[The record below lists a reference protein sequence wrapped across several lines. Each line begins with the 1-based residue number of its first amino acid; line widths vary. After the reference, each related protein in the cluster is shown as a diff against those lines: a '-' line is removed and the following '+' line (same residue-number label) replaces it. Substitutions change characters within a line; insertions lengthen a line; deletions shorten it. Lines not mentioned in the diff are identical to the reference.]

1 MSYVRLAF
9 SSRLLEKP
17 DNVKSER
24 RSLTSKGGIRPESPR
39 LHTSDFRLH
48 TSDFTLLTSHPLSSL
63 TAGTRATVIEIS
75 AQAGSRADR
84 LLALGVTPG
93 ASVMVLQTFPGVV
106 FRCDQTELAVE
117 RSVAGTILVRV
128 QETPS

>member
-9 SSRLLEKP
+9 SSRSEFASRGVQPKRETTRE
-17 DNVKSER
+17 SER
-24 RSLTSKGGIRPESPR
+24 VSRVSRSRV
-39 LHTSDFRLH
+39 
-48 TSDFTLLTSHPLSSL
+48 PLSSL
-63 TAGTRATVIEIS
+63 TEGTRATVIEVS
-75 AQAGSRADR
+75 AHAGSRADR

-117 RSVAGTILVRV
+117 RSVASTILVQV
-128 QETPS
+128 QEIPS